1 MYVRYKHLCV
11 NQKCLIKHAYSRFD
25 NDLLLSQ
32 ELTPWQSVLLQAHH
46 HTYPLSPL
54 VSPLM
59 PGSCPVNRRCYR
71 MSSIGEPM
79 QILGWPIKWVYS
91 IFRNFW
97 RVFFM
102 ANNFAT
108 VIPLCWAYLSFICL
122 NYLLQLS
129 AQAAQHEAIQRQ
141 LAMERERFGHMPPHW
156 GEVRDIPFPTP
167 RGIEKSQNKT
177 CSYVTFKSV
186 LR

>member
-46 HTYPLSPL
+46 HTYPLSPR

-71 MSSIGEPM
+71 MSSIGEPT
-79 QILGWPIKWVYS
+79 QILGWPIK
-91 IFRNFW
+91 
-97 RVFFM
+97 
-102 ANNFAT
+102 
-108 VIPLCWAYLSFICL
+108 
-122 NYLLQLS
+122 
-129 AQAAQHEAIQRQ
+129 
-141 LAMERERFGHMPPHW
+141 
-156 GEVRDIPFPTP
+156 
-167 RGIEKSQNKT
+167 
-177 CSYVTFKSV
+177 
-186 LR
+186 